1 MFDTVLPEMSTLNTS
16 VSRDSVN
23 PCTVG
28 VIDTLTPRTDS
39 CCGLVSQHE
48 LALSSRSDVDFYLNA
63 VNQNL
68 EPAVV
73 YKNETF
79 SNTPEDLFLFSQP
92 DSLTLIAANSTIS
105 PNLATDALTAN
116 TRGDSLT
123 GLSGDSPLVG
133 SLERTGRKSR
143 FIQDAGLRRQVRT
156 SFQDGEL
163 DRNDMIDI
171 FRKAED
177 GGVVNGR
184 EFNDL
189 QRILNNPSRFNMQ
202 DYVYVL
208 SDKIVNGNL
217 ANINSGI
224 GNLEAGS
231 SATQMEDLIG
241 KWFLGS
247 DRPDAGGYTYQ
258 YASGSLFQEGIS
270 YQDVDQGAVGDC
282 YFLASLAATAFGSS
296 STIENM
302 FIDNGDS
309 TYTVRFY
316 NQGIADYVTVDSY
329 LPTTG
334 GGRFV
339 YADTRNSSYGYYDD
353 PSNELWVALAEKAYA
368 QINESGWIGQDNTNS
383 YEGISS
389 GCIGYALEHVT
400 ASNASL
406 FNSLEFNSI
415 VDAFNS
421 GKLIGF
427 GSKGENE
434 VASNIV
440 PTHGYSLVGYDS
452 STQTFTLF
460 NPWGISGSYYEQNFK
475 PGLLELTWSE
485 ITASFSYW
493 DSTTT

>member
-1 MFDTVLPEMSTLNTS
+1 
-16 VSRDSVN
+16 
-23 PCTVG
+23 
-28 VIDTLTPRTDS
+28 
-39 CCGLVSQHE
+39 
-48 LALSSRSDVDFYLNA
+48 
-63 VNQNL
+63 
-68 EPAVV
+68 
-73 YKNETF
+73 
-79 SNTPEDLFLFSQP
+79 
-92 DSLTLIAANSTIS
+92 
-105 PNLATDALTAN
+105 
-116 TRGDSLT
+116 
-123 GLSGDSPLVG
+123 
-133 SLERTGRKSR
+133 
-143 FIQDAGLRRQVRT
+143 
-156 SFQDGEL
+156 
-163 DRNDMIDI
+163 
-171 FRKAED
+171 
-177 GGVVNGR
+177 
-184 EFNDL
+184 
-189 QRILNNPSRFNMQ
+189 
-202 DYVYVL
+202 VYVL

-247 DRPDAGGYTYQ
+247 ARPDAGSYTYQ
-258 YASGSLFQEGIS
+258 YASGSLFQDGIS
-270 YQDVDQGAVGDC
+270 YQDVDQGRVGDC

-389 GCIGYALEHVT
+389 GYIGRALEHVT
-400 ASNASL
+400 GSNASL
-406 FNSLEFNSI
+406 INSLDFNSI

-427 GSKGENE
+427 CSKDENE

-440 PTHGYSLVGYDS
+440 PFHGYSLVGYDS
-452 STQTFTLF
+452 STETFTLF
-460 NPWGISGSYYEQNFK
+460 NPWGIAGGYDEDNFK

-485 ITASFSYW
+485 ITTSFLYW

>member
-1 MFDTVLPEMSTLNTS
+1 MFDTVLPETSTLNTS
-16 VSRDSVN
+16 VSSDSVN
-23 PCTVG
+23 PCTAG

-63 VNQNL
+63 VNQNR
-68 EPAVV
+68 ETAVV

-92 DSLTLIAANSTIS
+92 DSLTSIAANSTIS
-105 PNLATDALTAN
+105 PNLAADALTDN

-123 GLSGDSPLVG
+123 GLSEDSPLVG
-133 SLERTGRKSR
+133 SLERTGRRHR
-143 FIQDAGLRRQVRT
+143 FIQDAGLRRQVRA

-189 QRILNNPSRFNMQ
+189 QRIVNNPSRFNMQ

-217 ANINSGI
+217 ANTNSGI

-247 DRPDAGGYTYQ
+247 DRPDVGGYTYQ
-258 YASGSLFQEGIS
+258 YASGSLFQDGIS
-270 YQDVDQGAVGDC
+270 YQDVNQGAVGDC

-316 NQGIADYVTVDSY
+316 NQDTAEADYVTVDSY
-329 LPTTG
+329 LPTNGT
-334 GGRFV
+334 GRFI
-339 YADTRNSSYGYYDD
+339 YADSANSSSGYYDD

-368 QINESGWIGQDNTNS
+368 QINESGWLGQDNTNS
-383 YEGISS
+383 YEGIS
-389 GCIGYALEHVT
+389 GGYMAYALEHVT
-400 ASNASL
+400 GSNASL
-406 FNSLEFNSI
+406 ANSLDFNSI

-427 GSKGENE
+427 CSKDETEVGSG
-434 VASNIV
+434 IV
-440 PTHGYSLVGYDS
+440 PLHAYALTGYDS
-452 STQTFTLF
+452 STETFTLF
-460 NPWGISGSYYEQNFK
+460 NPWGIHSSYFT

-485 ITASFSYW
+485 ITANFLYW